1 MRVLVSRA
9 KLSLVFTITTPAQ
22 ATMNKTSE
30 LIERLNAILKAEET
44 AENRMRMA
52 VEEIAGQFDARSC
65 TFHRAIEDHSF
76 LELVAQTGLPPHI
89 AELAIRIPFGK
100 GMAGICAERREPV
113 TMCNLQTDDS
123 GVARPAARDTKVEG
137 AVVVPLLIDG
147 EVAATIGIGKN
158 GEYDYSEGEVEA
170 LGQCAAALMS
180 SL

>member
-1 MRVLVSRA
+1 MNE
-9 KLSLVFTITTPAQ
+9 TI
-22 ATMNKTSE
+22 E
-30 LIERLNAILKAEET
+30 LIERLKAILQERGEPAGRLQ
-44 AENRMRMA
+44 AA
-52 VEEIAGQFDARSC
+52 VEEIAGEFEALSC

-76 LELVAQTGLPPHI
+76 LELIAQTGLPPHI

-158 GEYDYSEGEVEA
+158 SEYDYSEDELDA
-170 LGQCAAALMS
+170 LEQCAVALMS

>member
-1 MRVLVSRA
+1 MNE
-9 KLSLVFTITTPAQ
+9 TI
-22 ATMNKTSE
+22 E
-30 LIERLNAILKAEET
+30 LIERLKAILQEKGEPAGRLQ
-44 AENRMRMA
+44 AA
-52 VEEIAGQFDARSC
+52 VEEIAGEFEALSC

-76 LELVAQTGLPPHI
+76 LELIAQTGLPPHI
-89 AELAIRIPFGK
+89 AELAVRIPFGK

-147 EVAATIGIGKN
+147 EVAATIGIGKSS
-158 GEYDYSEGEVEA
+158 EYDYSEGELDA
-170 LGQCAAALMS
+170 LEQCAAALMS

>member
-1 MRVLVSRA
+1 MNE
-9 KLSLVFTITTPAQ
+9 TI
-22 ATMNKTSE
+22 E
-30 LIERLNAILKAEET
+30 LIERLKAILQERGEPAGRLQ
-44 AENRMRMA
+44 AA
-52 VEEIAGQFDARSC
+52 VEEIAGEFEALSC

-76 LELVAQTGLPPHI
+76 LELIAQTGLPPHI
-89 AELAIRIPFGK
+89 AELAVRIPFGK

-158 GEYDYSEGEVEA
+158 SEYDYSEDELDA
-170 LGQCAAALMS
+170 LEQCAAALMS

>member
-1 MRVLVSRA
+1 MNE
-9 KLSLVFTITTPAQ
+9 TI
-22 ATMNKTSE
+22 E
-30 LIERLNAILKAEET
+30 LIERLKAILQEEGEP
-44 AENRMRMA
+44 AGRLQAA
-52 VEEIAGQFDARSC
+52 VEEIAGEFEALSC

-76 LELVAQTGLPPHI
+76 LELIAQTGLPPHI
-89 AELAIRIPFGK
+89 AELAVRIPFGK

-147 EVAATIGIGKN
+147 EVAATIGIGKSS
-158 GEYDYSEGEVEA
+158 EYDYSEGELDA
-170 LGQCAAALMS
+170 LEQCAAALMS

>member
-1 MRVLVSRA
+1 MNE
-9 KLSLVFTITTPAQ
+9 TI
-22 ATMNKTSE
+22 E
-30 LIERLNAILKAEET
+30 LIERLKAILQEEGEP
-44 AENRMRMA
+44 AGRLQAA
-52 VEEIAGQFDARSC
+52 VEEIAGEFEALSC

-76 LELVAQTGLPPHI
+76 LELIAQTGLPPHI
-89 AELAIRIPFGK
+89 AELAVRIPFGK

-113 TMCNLQTDDS
+113 TMCNLQTDGS

-158 GEYDYSEGEVEA
+158 SEYDYSEDELDA
-170 LGQCAAALMS
+170 LEQCAAALMS

>member
-1 MRVLVSRA
+1 MNE
-9 KLSLVFTITTPAQ
+9 TI
-22 ATMNKTSE
+22 E
-30 LIERLNAILKAEET
+30 LIERLKAILQERGEPAGRLQ
-44 AENRMRMA
+44 AA
-52 VEEIAGQFDARSC
+52 VEEIAGEFEALSC

-76 LELVAQTGLPPHI
+76 LELIAQTGLPPHI

-147 EVAATIGIGKN
+147 EVAATIGIGKSS
-158 GEYDYSEGEVEA
+158 EYDYSEGELDA
-170 LGQCAAALMS
+170 LEQCAAALMS

>member
-1 MRVLVSRA
+1 MNE
-9 KLSLVFTITTPAQ
+9 TI
-22 ATMNKTSE
+22 E
-30 LIERLNAILKAEET
+30 LIERLKAILQEEGEP
-44 AENRMRMA
+44 AGRLQAA
-52 VEEIAGQFDARSC
+52 VEEIAGEFEALSC

-76 LELVAQTGLPPHI
+76 LELIAQTGLPPHI
-89 AELAIRIPFGK
+89 AELAVRIPFGK

-123 GVARPAARDTKVEG
+123 GVARPAARDTKIEG

-158 GEYDYSEGEVEA
+158 SEYDYSEDELDA
-170 LGQCAAALMS
+170 LEQCAVALMS

>member
-1 MRVLVSRA
+1 MNE
-9 KLSLVFTITTPAQ
+9 TI
-22 ATMNKTSE
+22 E
-30 LIERLNAILKAEET
+30 LIERLKAILQERGEPAGRLQ
-44 AENRMRMA
+44 AA
-52 VEEIAGQFDARSC
+52 VEEIAGEFEALSC

-76 LELVAQTGLPPHI
+76 LELIAQTGLPPHI
-89 AELAIRIPFGK
+89 AELAVRIPFGK

-147 EVAATIGIGKN
+147 EVAATIGIGKSS
-158 GEYDYSEGEVEA
+158 EYDYSEGELDA
-170 LGQCAAALMS
+170 LEQCAAALMS

>member
-1 MRVLVSRA
+1 MNE
-9 KLSLVFTITTPAQ
+9 TI
-22 ATMNKTSE
+22 E
-30 LIERLNAILKAEET
+30 LIERLKAILQEEGEP
-44 AENRMRMA
+44 AGRLQAA
-52 VEEIAGQFDARSC
+52 VEEIAGEFEALSC

-76 LELVAQTGLPPHI
+76 LELIAQTGLPPHI

-100 GMAGICAERREPV
+100 GMAGIRAERREPV

-147 EVAATIGIGKN
+147 EVAATIGIGKSS
-158 GEYDYSEGEVEA
+158 EYDYSEGELDA
-170 LGQCAAALMS
+170 LEQCAAALMS

>member
-1 MRVLVSRA
+1 
-9 KLSLVFTITTPAQ
+9 
-22 ATMNKTSE
+22 
-30 LIERLNAILKAEET
+30 
-44 AENRMRMA
+44 
-52 VEEIAGQFDARSC
+52 
-65 TFHRAIEDHSF
+65 
-76 LELVAQTGLPPHI
+76 
-89 AELAIRIPFGK
+89 
-100 GMAGICAERREPV
+100 
-113 TMCNLQTDDS
+113 MCNLQTDDS

>member
-1 MRVLVSRA
+1 MNE
-9 KLSLVFTITTPAQ
+9 TI
-22 ATMNKTSE
+22 E
-30 LIERLNAILKAEET
+30 LIERLKAILQEEGEP
-44 AENRMRMA
+44 AGRLQAA
-52 VEEIAGQFDARSC
+52 VEEIAGEFEALSC

-76 LELVAQTGLPPHI
+76 LELIAQTGLPPHI
-89 AELAIRIPFGK
+89 AELAVRIPFGK

-158 GEYDYSEGEVEA
+158 SEYDYSEDELDA
-170 LGQCAAALMS
+170 LEQCAAALMS